1 MPNDLRL
8 QEGHPVDENLRP
20 IKVGGKATAIETAQ
34 YGNGCRING
43 SLTVT
48 GDISSA
54 NFTTG
59 DITGVTAGD
68 GLSGGGTDGDVSLA
82 VDLNELGTETAIAQ
96 ADFVAMVDD
105 TDSGSQKI
113 TFSNFED
120 EIFGNVSSHATIAA
134 GGALT
139 LANGLIA
146 DGSNITSLGTLTA
159 LTVDDVGING
169 KVITMTG
176 STGDTFTATVATDGV
191 TTLAT
196 TDAGGVGAHLN
207 IEADGHVEFDNCAVG
222 FDRLEAIFSTTGVI
236 GSGGTDDTDIDFRL
250 SNKYR
255 LEMTGDITTV
265 NLIFPNTS
273 GNFLLVCTTNGDHD
287 VTNWKVWESDESAA
301 TTANVLWA
309 GGSVPAFTDS
319 GKDIVSFYW
328 DADEQQAY
336 GVVSLAFATP

>member
-1 MPNDLRL
+1 M
-8 QEGHPVDENLRP
+8 RP
-20 IKVGGKATAIETAQ
+20 LKVGGKSTAIETAKH
-34 YGNGCRING
+34 GNGARVNG
-43 SLTVT
+43 DLEVT

-196 TDAGGVGAHLN
+196 TDAGGAVSHLN
-207 IEADGHVEFDNCAVG
+207 IEAEGHVEFDGCAVG
-222 FDRLEAIFSTTGVI
+222 FDLVAPTYDATNTIVDFKTGNKQFVTF
-236 GSGGTDDTDIDFRL
+236 GSG
-250 SNKYR
+250 S
-255 LEMTGDITTV
+255 IT
-265 NLIFPNTS
+265 NLILQFPATS
-273 GNFLLVCTTNGDHD
+273 GNFIVLIKQDGTGSRTI
-287 VTNWKVWESDESAA
+287 TNWKAAEFDESAA
-301 TTANVLWA
+301 DGSATVKFD
-309 GGSVPAFTDS
+309 GGSNPTLTTDANHV
-319 GKDIVSFYW
+319 DIISIYW
-328 DADEQQAY
+328 DADNEIAY
-336 GVVSLAFATP
+336 GVASLDFQF